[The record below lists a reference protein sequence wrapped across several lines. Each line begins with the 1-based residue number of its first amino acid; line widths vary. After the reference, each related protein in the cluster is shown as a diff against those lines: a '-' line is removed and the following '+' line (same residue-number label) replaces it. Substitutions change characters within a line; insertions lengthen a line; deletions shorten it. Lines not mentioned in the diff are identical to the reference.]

1 MKIKNQFRVPLP
13 VADAWVVLNDIP
25 RVAHCAPG
33 TELVEAR
40 PDGSYIGTVRVKLGP
55 ISLSFRGTLVYQER
69 DETSHRVVAEASGN
83 EERARGTARDL
94 VVFVLSPEGNE
105 TRVEIFGFIYFALLN
120 TGIPWVI
127 FVTIAIS
134 LVPVMTQY
142 GPEAALI
149 AESFSPRLRYSGTSI
164 GYQLASIIAGGPAPI
179 IATWLFATFH
189 SSVPIALYI
198 LLLAIIGIIA
208 TSMLTDYTNKDI
220 SAEYA
225 GV

>member
-1 MKIKNQFRVPLP
+1 VQETPVFSRLVSENKIERTPLLEVIKRQP
-13 VADAWVVLNDIP
+13 RPILLSAVARTGEQAPFYIFTAFIFTYGTKVLGVSRDLLLAA
-25 RVAHCAPG
+25 VM
-33 TELVEAR
+33 T
-40 PDGSYIGTVRVKLGP
+40 GSV
-55 ISLSFRGTLVYQER
+55 LSFFTIPIAG
-69 DETSHRVVAEASGN
+69 H
-83 EERARGTARDL
+83 
-94 VVFVLSPEGNE
+94 LSDRIGRKRMYMIGAAV
-105 TRVEIFGFIYFALLN
+105 TGVFGFIYFAMLN

-127 FVTIAIS
+127 FVAIAIS

-189 SSVPIALYI
+189 SSVPIAIYI
-198 LLLAIIGIIA
+198 LLLAIVGIISTA
-208 TSMLTDYTNKDI
+208 LLTDYTGKDI

>member
-25 RVAHCAPG
+25 RVANCAPG

-83 EERARGTARDL
+83 EERARGTARAL

-105 TRVEIFGFIYFALLN
+105 TRVDVETDVLLA
-120 TGIPWVI
+120 GS
-127 FVTIAIS
+127 IA
-134 LVPVMTQY
+134 QY
-142 GPEAALI
+142 GRGGALIHSTAQVLMDEFARNFAAEFGGAVSAASSAGGAPEAAAARNAASVSAFSVIFKALI
-149 AESFSPRLRYSGTSI
+149 AMVKSWFAQRK
-164 GYQLASIIAGGPAPI
+164 AAGA
-179 IATWLFATFH
+179 
-189 SSVPIALYI
+189 
-198 LLLAIIGIIA
+198 
-208 TSMLTDYTNKDI
+208 KQ
-220 SAEYA
+220 
-225 GV
+225 